1 MLSQRENN
9 MVTGKEKALYASGGL
24 LAVLGGLLLFAAAT
38 TYKQNVATAPDLLDS
53 LNYWQLTADCPVGE
67 GAR

>member
-1 MLSQRENN
+1 
-9 MVTGKEKALYASGGL
+9 MVTGKEKAFYASGGL

-38 TYKQNVATAPDLLDS
+38 TYKQNVAAAPDLLDS
-53 LNYWQLTADCPVGE
+53 LNYWQLTADCRVGE